1 MAIGTPKSFAHTAL
15 ERPVPWYRE
24 SDRAVRLA
32 LQIVAALAAGTVL
45 GLSVILIPFVP
56 ELYLPFVVLA
66 LIFPFVAMIVGS
78 ARNLLLAA
86 VVFDIA
92 FPVDFHLD
100 YHTQEA
106 AYGAIG
112 GLEISLT
119 TMALT
124 ALYALWVLDLVV
136 KARSAPRPRD
146 WLGPGIPL
154 MLYVGFAALSAIVA
168 QNATLSLFEV
178 SMLFQTLL
186 LFIYIVGT
194 VRTREDVMFI
204 VTLLLGTLFIESLFM
219 VAAPFGLR
227 FKIGSLVNRVD
238 TSSPRVAAGLFRTAG
253 TVGSPI
259 LAASFVELLLAP
271 ALSVLFM
278 PVDRWL
284 KWLAGLGVFFGSVA
298 LILTF
303 SRGGWIAAGLSVFV
317 LCFFAWRKRWL
328 SPIVPA
334 GMIAVALVMGI
345 VFQSQVMQRIFNVQS
360 AYDRIPLAEI
370 ASRVIM
376 DHPILGVG
384 SNNIVLAEQNY
395 VTPDLAGAWLY
406 AIHDKYLLVWSETG
420 IGALIAFLAFLA
432 LTLKR
437 GWQAWKMQNR
447 LLSPLALALALSI
460 GGEMVHMLVDV
471 FNSRPQVQELWVLAA
486 LITAIYNLEK
496 AEWRAAH

>member
-1 MAIGTPKSFAHTAL
+1 MTIGTPNQRLNTL
-15 ERPVPWYRE
+15 DRPVPWYYG
-24 SDRAVRLA
+24 SDRNARLA
-32 LQIVAALAAGTVL
+32 KQILAALAAGTVL
-45 GLSVILIPFVP
+45 GLSVILIPYVP

-66 LIFPFVAMIVGS
+66 LVFPFAAMMVGS
-78 ARNLLLAA
+78 ARKLLLAA
-86 VVFDIA
+86 VIFDIA

-100 YHTQEA
+100 YHAQEA
-106 AYGAIG
+106 SFGAIG
-112 GLEISLT
+112 GLEISIT

-124 ALYALWVLDLVV
+124 VLYALWILDLVV
-136 KARSAPRPRD
+136 KARSQSRPRG

-154 MLYVGFAALSAIVA
+154 MIYVGFAALSAIVA
-168 QNATLSLFEV
+168 QNAELSLFEV

-194 VRTREDVMFI
+194 VRTREDIIFMA
-204 VTLLLGTLFIESLFM
+204 TLLLGTLVLESLLM
-219 VAAPFGLR
+219 IAAPFGLR
-227 FKIGSLVNRVD
+227 FKIGSIVNRVD
-238 TSSPRVAAGLFRTAG
+238 TASPRVAAGLFRTAG

-271 ALSVLFM
+271 AMSVLFM
-278 PVDRWL
+278 PVERWL

-317 LCFFAWRKRWL
+317 LCYFAWRRRWL
-328 SPIVPA
+328 SPVIPA

-345 VFQSQVMQRIFNVQS
+345 VFQSQVMQRVFNEQS

-376 DHPILGVG
+376 DHPLLGVG
-384 SNNIVLAEQNY
+384 SNNIVLAELNY

-420 IGALIAFLAFLA
+420 IGALIAFLAFLGMS
-432 LTLKR
+432 LRR
-437 GWQAWKMQNR
+437 GWQAWKMHDR
-447 LLSPLALALALSI
+447 LLSPLALALALGI
-460 GGEMVHMLVDV
+460 GGEMIHMLVDV

-496 AEWRAAH
+496 VEWRAAH